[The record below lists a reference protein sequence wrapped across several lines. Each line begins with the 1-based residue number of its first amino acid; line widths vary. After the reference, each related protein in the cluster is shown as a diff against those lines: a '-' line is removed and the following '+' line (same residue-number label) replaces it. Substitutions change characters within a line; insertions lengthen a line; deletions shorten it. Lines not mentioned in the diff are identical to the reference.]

1 MFPVLALG
9 GQRGGAELT
18 EELDHLPVLLHVF
31 LQGKLLLSAGD
42 RNQVTYLEVS
52 GMSELPVAVRAGE
65 PGLVG
70 VGHQVVVQT
79 VLPGEGRP
87 AQRALEW
94 SEAGVTPENTR
105 RPVRLSALS
114 SVRSDL

>member
-1 MFPVLALG
+1 
-9 GQRGGAELT
+9 
-18 EELDHLPVLLHVF
+18 
-31 LQGKLLLSAGD
+31 
-42 RNQVTYLEVS
+42 
-52 GMSELPVAVRAGE
+52 MSELPVAVRAGE
-65 PGLVG
+65 PGLVS